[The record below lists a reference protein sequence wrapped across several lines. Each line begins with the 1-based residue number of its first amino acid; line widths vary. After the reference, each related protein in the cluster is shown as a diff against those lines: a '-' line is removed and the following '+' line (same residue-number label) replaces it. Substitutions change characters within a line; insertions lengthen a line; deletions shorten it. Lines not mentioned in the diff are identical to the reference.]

1 MSAAEAAS
9 PERTTTMKVRQRNR
23 DALARIAAHLGRS
36 SLDEALEEVLFAYES
51 LSAVE
56 ALTADQILAWQREA
70 REWAETSVE
79 VVDE

>member
-1 MSAAEAAS
+1 
-9 PERTTTMKVRQRNR
+9 MKVRQRNR
-23 DALARIAAHLGRS
+23 DALARIAARLGRS

-56 ALTADQILAWQREA
+56 ALSADQILAWQREA
-70 REWAETSVE
+70 HAWAETAVE

>member
-1 MSAAEAAS
+1 MTAAAPS

-23 DALARIAAHLGRS
+23 DALARIAVSLGSS

-56 ALTADQILAWQREA
+56 ALTADQILAWRREA